1 MEKTKLTAK
10 DLSSGLP
17 VKWCPGCGDFAIL
30 AMIQKT
36 MAGMGLPLEQYAVI
50 SGIGCSSRFP

>member
-10 DLSSGLP
+10 DFSSNLP

-30 AMIQKT
+30 NMIQKT
-36 MAGMGLPLEQYAVI
+36 LAGMGLPLE
-50 SGIGCSSRFP
+50 